1 MMRRFT
7 VPGPPVGKGR
17 PRFVAGQ
24 GLAHGRTYTP
34 EATKRY
40 EATVAACARQS
51 LGPPSAFPD
60 GPLTVAIDATAKR
73 PGRLSRRC
81 DPDGR
86 IWRTT
91 KPDPDNVAKIILDA
105 LSPWFDDARVVDLR
119 VRSLY
124 AGKGRE
130 PSVSVS
136 VGWAEAD
143 GPEVR
148 DAT

>member
-1 MMRRFT
+1 MIIFA
-7 VPGPPVGKGR
+7 VPGQPVGKGR
-17 PRFVAGQ
+17 PRFVAGK

-60 GPLTVAIDATAKR
+60 GPLTVSIDASAQRPKR
-73 PGRLSRRC
+73 LARRL
-81 DPDGR
+81 DPDGP

-91 KPDPDNVAKIILDA
+91 KPDPDNVAKAVLDA

-124 AGKGRE
+124 AGKGCDPAVTVTIE
-130 PSVSVS
+130 QVESAGP
-136 VGWAEAD
+136 GEA
-143 GPEVR
+143 
-148 DAT
+148 